1 MERFNYFSDIED
13 HFCRRRGTVLMVS
26 PLDWA
31 LMETWKEA
39 GLPLEAVLRG
49 IDATFDKYDRRPTK
63 TRKINALAY
72 CTQEVLGAAE
82 DMKEAAIGTTR
93 EPQESGIEGDRI
105 RKFLEQNAAAL
116 AKAKVPTAAE
126 TLVQED
132 ARALQ
137 QLAES
142 ISGGALADAEDIER
156 RMTVMEEKLFGVL
169 LSSTDDESLIA
180 IRAQADKELAPYR
193 GKMTGPQIEQLLR
206 QYTNKRL
213 LERYGLP
220 RLSLFY
226 M

>member
-1 MERFNYFSDIED
+1 VERFNYFSDIED

-72 CTQEVLGAAE
+72 CTQEVLAAAE

-93 EPQESGIEGDRI
+93 EVADTGLESERI
-105 RKFLEQNAAAL
+105 RTYLERNAEAFSR
-116 AKAKVPTAAE
+116 AKVPAAAVA
-126 TLVQED
+126 LVAED
-132 ARALQ
+132 ARTLRE
-137 QLAES
+137 LA
-142 ISGGALADAEDIER
+142 SGLGEAADGEAIEL
-156 RMTVMEEKLFGVL
+156 RMTVIEEKLFATL
-169 LSSTDDESLIA
+169 LAATEDDALVA
-180 IRAQADKELAPYR
+180 IRGQAEKELSPYR

-206 QYTNKRL
+206 QYTNKKL

>member
-1 MERFNYFSDIED
+1 VERFNYFSDIED

-72 CTQEVLGAAE
+72 CTQEVLAAAE
-82 DMKEAAIGTTR
+82 DMKEAAVGTTR
-93 EPQESGIEGDRI
+93 EVADTGLESERI
-105 RKFLEQNAAAL
+105 RIYLERNANAFSRAKVPMPAAAL
-116 AKAKVPTAAE
+116 VA
-126 TLVQED
+126 ED
-132 ARALQ
+132 ARVLHELASAL
-137 QLAES
+137 
-142 ISGGALADAEDIER
+142 GGTADGEAIEL
-156 RMTVMEEKLFGVL
+156 RMTVMEEKLFAAL
-169 LSSTDDESLIA
+169 LAATEDDALVA
-180 IRAQADKELAPYR
+180 IRGQAEKELAPYR
-193 GKMTGPQIEQLLR
+193 SKMSGPQIEQLLR
-206 QYTNKRL
+206 QYTNKKL

>member
-49 IDATFDKYDRRPTK
+49 IDATFDKYDRRPSK

-72 CTQEVLGAAE
+72 CTQEVLAAAE
-82 DMKEAAIGTTR
+82 DMKEAAVGATR
-93 EPQESGIEGDRI
+93 EASDSGLESQRI
-105 RKFLEQNAAAL
+105 RAFLERNADAFS
-116 AKAKVPTAAE
+116 KATVPEGASS
-126 TLVQED
+126 LVADD
-132 ARALQ
+132 ARVLRE
-137 QLAES
+137 LASSLGE
-142 ISGGALADAEDIER
+142 AADAEAIEL
-156 RMTVMEEKLFGVL
+156 RMTVMEEKLFAALMGA
-169 LSSTDDESLIA
+169 TDDSTLVA
-180 IRAQADKELAPYR
+180 IRGQAEKELSPYR

-206 QYTNKRL
+206 QYTNKKL

>member
-1 MERFNYFSDIED
+1 VERFNYFSDIED

-39 GLPLEAVLRG
+39 GLPLESVLRG

-72 CTQEVLGAAE
+72 CTQEVLAAAE

-93 EPQESGIEGDRI
+93 EAADSGLERDRI
-105 RKFLEQNAAAL
+105 RTYLERNADAFAR
-116 AKAKVPTAAE
+116 AKVPSSATS
-126 TLVQED
+126 VVSED
-132 ARALQ
+132 ANVLRE
-137 QLAES
+137 LAA
-142 ISGGALADAEDIER
+142 GLADAPDGEAIEL
-156 RMTVMEEKLFGVL
+156 RMSVMEEKLFATL
-169 LSSTDDESLIA
+169 LSATSDDELVS
-180 IRAQADKELAPYR
+180 IRGQAEKELAPYR

-206 QYTNKRL
+206 QYTNKKL

>member
-1 MERFNYFSDIED
+1 VERFNYFSDIED

-49 IDATFDKYDRRPTK
+49 IDSTFEKYDRRPTK
-63 TRKINALAY
+63 TRKINGLGY
-72 CTQEVLGAAE
+72 CTQEVLAAAE
-82 DMKEAAIGTTR
+82 DMKEAAVGSVR
-93 EPQESGIEGDRI
+93 ETGESRVESDQI
-105 RKFLEQNAAAL
+105 RKYLEQNAALLAKVKVPGMAETLIREDARVLQAL
-116 AKAKVPTAAE
+116 AKEIADGATADGEA
-126 TLVQED
+126 
-132 ARALQ
+132 
-137 QLAES
+137 
-142 ISGGALADAEDIER
+142 IER
-156 RMTVMEEKLFGVL
+156 RLTVMEEKLFAAL
-169 LSSTDDESLIA
+169 LAATEDEALVSV
-180 IRAQADKELAPYR
+180 RAQAEKEIAPYR

-206 QYTNKRL
+206 QYTNKKL

>member
-1 MERFNYFSDIED
+1 VERFNYFSDIED

-49 IDATFDKYDRRPTK
+49 IDATFDKYDRRATK

-72 CTQEVLGAAE
+72 CTQEVLAAAE
-82 DMKEAAIGTTR
+82 EMKEAAVGTTR
-93 EPQESGIEGDRI
+93 EAQESGLEASRI
-105 RKFLEQNAAAL
+105 REYLERNASFFERSKPPAAA
-116 AKAKVPTAAE
+116 AA
-126 TLVQED
+126 VVAED
-132 ARALQ
+132 AKTLREIASTLDDK
-137 QLAES
+137 
-142 ISGGALADAEDIER
+142 ADGEAIEL
-156 RMTVMEEKLFGVL
+156 RMTVMEEKLFAAL
-169 LSSTDDESLIA
+169 LAATDDETLVA
-180 IRAQADKELAPYR
+180 IRGQAEKELAPYR
-193 GKMTGPQIEQLLR
+193 GKMTGPQIDQLLR
-206 QYTNKRL
+206 QYTNKKL

>member
-1 MERFNYFSDIED
+1 VERFNYFSDIED

-39 GLPLEAVLRG
+39 GLPLESVLRG

-72 CTQEVLGAAE
+72 CTQEVLAAAE

-93 EPQESGIEGDRI
+93 EAADSGLERDRI
-105 RKFLEQNAAAL
+105 RTYLERNADAFAR
-116 AKAKVPTAAE
+116 AKVPSSATSVV
-126 TLVQED
+126 TED
-132 ARALQ
+132 ANVLRE
-137 QLAES
+137 LAA
-142 ISGGALADAEDIER
+142 GLADAPDGEAIEL
-156 RMTVMEEKLFGVL
+156 RMSVMEEKLFATL
-169 LSSTDDESLIA
+169 LSATSDDELVS
-180 IRAQADKELAPYR
+180 IRGQAEKELAPYR

-206 QYTNKRL
+206 QYTNKKL

>member
-1 MERFNYFSDIED
+1 VERFNYFSDIED

-63 TRKINALAY
+63 VRKINALAY
-72 CTQEVLGAAE
+72 CTQEVLAAAE

-93 EPQESGIEGDRI
+93 EVADSGLERERI
-105 RKFLEQNAAAL
+105 RTYLVRNADAFGR
-116 AKAKVPTAAE
+116 AKVPPSATS
-126 TLVQED
+126 LVAED
-132 ARALQ
+132 ANVLRE
-137 QLAES
+137 LAAGLSDVPDGE
-142 ISGGALADAEDIER
+142 AIEL
-156 RMTVMEEKLFGVL
+156 RMTVMEEKLFATL
-169 LSSTDDESLIA
+169 LSATPDDALVT
-180 IRAQADKELAPYR
+180 IRGQAEKELAPYR

-206 QYTNKRL
+206 QYTNKKL

>member
-1 MERFNYFSDIED
+1 VERFNYFSDIED

-72 CTQEVLGAAE
+72 CTQEVLAAAE
-82 DMKEAAIGTTR
+82 DMKEAAVGTTR
-93 EPQESGIEGDRI
+93 EVADTGLESERI
-105 RKFLEQNAAAL
+105 RTYLERNAEAFGR
-116 AKAKVPTAAE
+116 AKVPAAAVA
-126 TLVQED
+126 LVTED
-132 ARALQ
+132 ARTLRE
-137 QLAES
+137 LASGLGES
-142 ISGGALADAEDIER
+142 ADGETIEL
-156 RMTVMEEKLFGVL
+156 RMTVMEEKLFATL
-169 LSSTDDESLIA
+169 LAATEDEALVA
-180 IRAQADKELAPYR
+180 IRGQAEKELSPYR
-193 GKMTGPQIEQLLR
+193 GKMTSPQIEQLLR
-206 QYTNKRL
+206 QYTNKKL
-213 LERYGLP
+213 LERYRLP

>member
-1 MERFNYFSDIED
+1 VERFNYFSDIED

-49 IDATFDKYDRRPTK
+49 IDATFDKYDKRPTK

-82 DMKEAAIGTTR
+82 DMKEAAVGTTR
-93 EPQESGIEGDRI
+93 EADDTGIESGRI
-105 RKFLEQNAAAL
+105 AIYLEQNAEAL
-116 AKAKVPTAAE
+116 IRAKVPEAAE
-126 TLVQED
+126 ALVKDDAQVLQE
-132 ARALQ
+132 LSQ
-137 QLAES
+137 S
-142 ISGGALADAEDIER
+142 IGNGVTADAEDIER
-156 RMTVMEEKLFGVL
+156 RMTVMEEKLFAVL
-169 LSSTDDESLIA
+169 LSATDDDSLVA
-180 IRAQADKELAPYR
+180 IRAQAEKELAPYR
-193 GKMTGPQIEQLLR
+193 GKMTGAQIEQLLR